1 VVAFGVPADTV
12 KSKFWPVEI
21 QPGFLSYSTQPEL
34 GPVSHVPQTKH
45 SKVLAML
52 IGGTPFVKD

>member
-21 QPGFLSYSTQPEL
+21 QPGFLSHSAQLEL
-34 GPVSHVPQTKH
+34 SPVSHVTHTKPF
-45 SKVLAML
+45 SLAV
-52 IGGTPFVKD
+52 ITESQRYRVS